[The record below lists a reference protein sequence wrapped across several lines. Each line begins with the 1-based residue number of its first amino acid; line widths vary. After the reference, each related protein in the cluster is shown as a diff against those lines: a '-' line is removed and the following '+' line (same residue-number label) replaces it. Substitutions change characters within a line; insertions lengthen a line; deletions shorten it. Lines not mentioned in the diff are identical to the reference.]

1 MLFRSIERLKI
12 RRLKISNQC
21 PSLDLS
27 FLPDFLR
34 AKNQSKRGA
43 HISNGHKGVYRRIL
57 RSLSLGV
64 GREGRGW
71 KRTRTGER
79 RSRCKRKGL
88 EEDGS
93 RIVHPRAVCQV
104 SHSLS
109 MRVGWLREHWQG
121 NRLQLSEHAWLNVG
135 VANADTSN
143 HHHGSDLNL
152 LSFPLNCISSIFIRV
167 SF

>member
-43 HISNGHKGVYRRIL
+43 HISSGHKGVYRRIL

-64 GREGRGW
+64 GRGGEDGRGRGQVRGAPDAKGKGW
-71 KRTRTGER
+71 R
-79 RSRCKRKGL
+79 RMDRG
-88 EEDGS
+88 
-93 RIVHPRAVCQV
+93 
-104 SHSLS
+104 
-109 MRVGWLREHWQG
+109 
-121 NRLQLSEHAWLNVG
+121 
-135 VANADTSN
+135 
-143 HHHGSDLNL
+143 
-152 LSFPLNCISSIFIRV
+152 
-167 SF
+167 